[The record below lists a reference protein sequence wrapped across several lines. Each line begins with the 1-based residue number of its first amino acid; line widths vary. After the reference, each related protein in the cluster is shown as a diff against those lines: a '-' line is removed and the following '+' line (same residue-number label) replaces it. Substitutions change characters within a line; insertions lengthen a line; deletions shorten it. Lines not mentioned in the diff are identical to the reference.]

1 MELIFTKKEGK
12 YDQLAIWKQGQL
24 SGQIECPKQG
34 IIPHDMV
41 HYGVEHILQKRGFI
55 GRIHAG
61 EEVSFQMQ
69 GEAESDGV
77 ERLVEV
83 FQADGWSGWQT
94 PAQDMLDLYQVTC
107 AARVCPPLLLA
118 AEDIEQVRQELLRLS
133 VLWQKVEIG
142 QSLTLSFKLDA

>member
-24 SGQIECPKQG
+24 SSQIDCPKQG

-61 EEVSFQMQ
+61 EEASFQMQ

-83 FQADGWSGWQT
+83 FQADGWSGWQSA
-94 PAQDMLDLYQVTC
+94 AQDMLDLYQVTC
-107 AARVCPPLLLA
+107 AARSCPPLSLST
-118 AEDIEQVRQELLRLS
+118 EDIEQVREELLRLS
-133 VLWQKVEIG
+133 ALWQAVAVG
-142 QSLTLSFKLDA
+142 QTLTLQFDLN